1 MSTLNA
7 SATISSS
14 KNTDLT
20 ASYGILHPEI
30 KVSASSLPAGWANL
44 TSNDSAHLAKPA
56 TQPNLNSW
64 AEGVLSG
71 MAKIGAWYDDVS
83 RRLAHTSADESF
95 STLQSLP
102 QTKDGIHQLG
112 LKSSDASRATSA
124 EFAPSKLGKGISL
137 FGSIVEATTG
147 VLSTLS
153 ALNQDRLKGDSSYSG
168 TLMAALKATGQSAL
182 SAGMGVGVGAVVAAG
197 TGTVMLPVILGAGAA
212 IGAGYAFGKVMD
224 YMRS

>member
-1 MSTLNA
+1 MSTFNA

-14 KNTDLT
+14 KNTDIT

-30 KVSASSLPAGWANL
+30 KVSASALPAGWANL

-56 TQPNLNSW
+56 TQSNLNSW

-71 MAKIGAWYDDVS
+71 MAKVGAWYDNIN
-83 RRLAHTSADESF
+83 RRLERTRADEGF
-95 STLQSLP
+95 SALQTLP
-102 QTKDGIHQLG
+102 QTKNGIYQLNIE
-112 LKSSDASRATSA
+112 SRDAVKPTSP
-124 EFAPSKLGKGISL
+124 EFAPSKLGKGISF

-153 ALNQDRLKGDSSYSG
+153 ALNQDRLKGDSSYRG

-182 SAGMGVGVGAVVAAG
+182 SAGMGVGVGAAVAAG
-197 TGTVMLPVILGAGAA
+197 TSTVMLPVIVGAGAA